1 MSDAFVSAFELADDH
16 SGSRARVVREELLGM
31 DTSVRRAMDA
41 GMTPDEMKVAQAARA
56 AVQAAQQVVEALSRS
71 AM

>member
-16 SGSRARVVREELLGM
+16 SGSRAKVVREELFGM
-31 DTSVRRAMDA
+31 DTAVRRAMDA
-41 GMTPDEMKVAQAARA
+41 GMTPEEMKVAQAARA
-56 AVQAAQQVVEALSRS
+56 AVQAAQRVLDALSRP